1 MGDAERASTDLRA
14 VIERIRPTV
23 LSAERVLSVPEPLR
37 PVFPLGGLA
46 RGSRL
51 SLRGTGAASI
61 AMHAVAPASREGSW
75 VAVVGVGA
83 WGWAAAARAGWSLE
97 RSVFVVEPP
106 ASQWGTV
113 MAALVDA
120 VDVVIVDPA
129 HQVTASDARRL
140 AARSRER
147 GAVVVDVALDDGRRR
162 YRWPTESDLVLTV
175 EPVDWDGLEVGHG
188 LLGDRL
194 VRVTSEGRRG
204 AARPR
209 SVNLLLDARSV
220 LREHHP
226 GGALAGP
233 NERGQNERGERNAP
247 GGRHLRSVG

>member
-37 PVFPLGGLA
+37 PVFPLGGLS

-61 AMHAVAPASREGSW
+61 AMHAVASASRE
-75 VAVVGVGA
+75 
-83 WGWAAAARAGWSLE
+83 GWSLE

-209 SVNLLLDARSV
+209 SDNRHPPARSV

-226 GGALAGP
+226 GGALAGQ